1 MIEREDKLWGVRL
14 TLRPLRVNPAMQI
27 EADITNPTPRRNPQ
41 IRILFNAVPVQKP
54 FVLADA
60 LAWREAFDAMIGEAQ
75 SVVEELK
82 AKRRKGR
89 KSKPSAPPKARR
101 RTKRA

>member
-41 IRILFNAVPVQKP
+41 KP

-60 LAWREAFDAMIGEAQ
+60 LAWREAFDAVLGEAKG
-75 SVVEELK
+75 VVEELK
-82 AKRRKGR
+82 AKRRKR
-89 KSKPSAPPKARR
+89 AKSKPSARPKARR
-101 RTKRA
+101 RAKRA